1 MAVSPDSEPL
11 EHHQVL
17 LHERTRLCACLALA
31 TRLNPLL
38 SAAEINEL
46 VVLLGGIAQHAEG
59 VTGACLHSLPGWFTA
74 RAPAHPA
81 GYRSWAAC

>member
-17 LHERTRLCACLALA
+17 LQERTRLCSCLALA

-38 SAAEINEL
+38 SADEINEL
-46 VVLLGGIAQHAEG
+46 VVLLGSIAQHAEG
-59 VTGACLHSLPGWFTA
+59 MTGSCLQSLLAWFMT
-74 RAPAHPA
+74 RAPAKSA
-81 GYRSWAAC
+81 RCRIW